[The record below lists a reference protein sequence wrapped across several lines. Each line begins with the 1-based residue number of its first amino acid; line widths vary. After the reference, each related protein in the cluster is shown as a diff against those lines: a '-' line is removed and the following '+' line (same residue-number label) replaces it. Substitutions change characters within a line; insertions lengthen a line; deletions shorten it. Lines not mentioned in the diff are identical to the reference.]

1 MSDAFQHGWVIAKD
15 FSFDPP
21 SLSDV
26 LQMRGTMGRF
36 VPPGVNAEN
45 EITDVKTRWQY
56 DKDGNPERIAE
67 KVEPYL
73 PRGYQPGFAGVNLGS
88 QMWHLLYGIY
98 RGGLEYSPSLA
109 QGIVDTLTHESTHSA
124 MDPIIREILNE
135 EYQNRVDSGELT
147 NEEANKLAN
156 EDYGQFH
163 EYGAYAAEYGT
174 PAHISREKREPVKR
188 METYSRHPAV
198 RQTPKQAHNSAELLD
213 VARTLMP
220 KLPNFGLSTR
230 KDRNDRYEVIPAD
243 DEFERAD
250 ELWERYRDMDWGGT
264 VWDAA
269 SEPDDMA
276 MIDTMMSRKP
286 YEHYSEVDFD
296 IPEEFQSEYNSP
308 AERDFLRRYNYQ
320 KTFEEAMGLRA
331 LENAQ
336 KERKQ

>member
-1 MSDAFQHGWVIAKD
+1 MSDAFQRGWVIAKD
-15 FSFDPP
+15 FSFEPP
-21 SLSDV
+21 SISDL
-26 LQMRGTMGRF
+26 LQMQGTMGRF
-36 VPPGVNAEN
+36 VPPGVNTEDK
-45 EITDVKTRWQY
+45 ITDVKTRWQY
-56 DKDGNPERIAE
+56 DKDGNPERVAE

-73 PRGYQPGFAGVNLGS
+73 PRGYQTGFAGVNLGS
-88 QMWHLLYGIY
+88 QMWHLLHGSYG
-98 RGGLEYSPSLA
+98 RGLEYSPSLA
-109 QGIVDTLTHESTHSA
+109 QGITDTLTHESTHSA

-135 EYQNRVDSGELT
+135 EYRNRVDSGELSVK
-147 NEEANKLAN
+147 EAQKLAN

-174 PAHISREKREPVKR
+174 PARISREKREPVKR
-188 METYSRHPAV
+188 METYSRHHAA
-198 RQTPKQAHNSAELLD
+198 RQTPKQAQNSAELLD

-230 KDRNDRYEVIPAD
+230 KDRNDRYEVIADD

-250 ELWERYRDMDWGGT
+250 ELWERYRDMDWGKNI
-264 VWDAA
+264 WDAA

-286 YEHYSEVDFD
+286 YEDYSEVHFD
-296 IPEEFQSEYNSP
+296 IPEEFESEYNSP
-308 AERDFLRRYNYQ
+308 AERDFLRRYNHQ

-331 LENAQ
+331 LENAR

>member
-1 MSDAFQHGWVIAKD
+1 MSDAFQRSWAIAKD

-36 VPPGVNAEN
+36 VPPGVNAEDK
-45 EITDVKTRWQY
+45 ITDVKTRWQY

-73 PRGYQPGFAGVNLGS
+73 PRGYQTGFAGVNLGS
-88 QMWHLLYGIY
+88 QMWHQLYGTY
-98 RGGLEYSPSLA
+98 GRGLEYSPSLA
-109 QGIVDTLTHESTHSA
+109 QGITDTLTHESTHSA
-124 MDPIIREILNE
+124 MDPIIREIINE
-135 EYQNRVDSGELT
+135 EYQNRFDSGELS
-147 NEEANKLAN
+147 EKEAQKLAN
-156 EDYGQFH
+156 QDYGQFH

-174 PAHISREKREPVKR
+174 PARISREKREPVKR

-198 RQTPKQAHNSAELLD
+198 RQTPKQAYNSTELLD

-230 KDRNDRYEVIPAD
+230 KDRNDGHEVIAD
-243 DEFERAD
+243 DDELERAD
-250 ELWERYRDMDWGGT
+250 EIWERYRWGENQNI
-264 VWDAA
+264 WDAA

-286 YEHYSEVDFD
+286 YEDYSDIEFD
-296 IPEEFQSEYNSP
+296 LPKELQSEYLSA
-308 AERDFLRRYNYQ
+308 AERNFLRRYNHQ

-331 LENAQ
+331 LENAR
-336 KERKQ
+336 KEKKQ